1 MGVRL
6 PAGPICKLDSSSH
19 CMRIFS
25 QLSCLCADYTQD
37 ATTPHQ
43 EALLPP
49 APPLSSRLLVPCPR
63 SKGFLFLSSCL
74 RMSAL
79 PILSSFW
86 SPLAL
91 LFHQLR
97 EAVPG
102 HHRWP
107 SLSSPGAHSRA
118 CPESELG
125 SWGRNCPWRVQG
137 RVESLGELCLCWG
150 YTDSLLCPLAR
161 FAPRSCN
168 CCNLECAGT
177 GHT

>member
-1 MGVRL
+1 MGLTLGVRL

-74 RMSAL
+74 RMSVL
-79 PILSSFW
+79 PVLSSFW
-86 SPLAL
+86 PPFAL

-107 SLSSPGAHSRA
+107 SLSPQ
-118 CPESELG
+118 CLQSELAPRANLESGGG
-125 SWGRNCPWRVQG
+125 SVPGGCKGALSRSGSFACAGVTLTVYSVPWHA
-137 RVESLGELCLCWG
+137 
-150 YTDSLLCPLAR
+150 SLLSHATV
-161 FAPRSCN
+161 A
-168 CCNLECAGT
+168 A
-177 GHT
+177 